1 MWPPGY
7 SSVRFAMPY
16 RVPQHAAKH
25 AVPPST
31 SSRQLPGGHE
41 SILPLP
47 LLCAL
52 QNCTTVATAARTGWT
67 SNLTD
72 ATAELAGHICKGQL
86 HATVGPRQLQPSCL
100 GSNPPLMVA
109 KLDCTQPQLKLAQLH
124 TLYSFFA
131 LKHKLRPCSCCPR
144 TREQTEDRY
153 QPRSNVQPDAPT
165 ACAATTAAGHSN
177 KHCNHTAL
185 LLQPPLTSQNT
196 GRGHPHSCTPKPPL
210 LGWTLGTPTAAHMK
224 LSLLLLLHPLPGCD
238 CHCRT
243 A

>member
-1 MWPPGY
+1 MTPCGHQDTAV
-7 SSVRFAMPY
+7 SV
-16 RVPQHAAKH
+16 
-25 AVPPST
+25 
-31 SSRQLPGGHE
+31 
-41 SILPLP
+41 
-47 LLCAL
+47 LLCPTVCRSMQPNMQSLPAPA
-52 QNCTTVATAARTGWT
+52 QGNCRVDMNLYYLYLCCAHPRTARTGWT

-131 LKHKLRPCSCCPR
+131 LKHKLRPCSRCPR

-153 QPRSNVQPDAPT
+153 QPTSNVQPDAPT

-177 KHCNHTAL
+177 KHCDHTAL

-210 LGWTLGTPTAAHMK
+210 LGGTLGTPTAAHMK